1 MERARFAAAVFRT
14 VHLTILSRLER
25 CGRLVDPRYQFTV
38 RRNGHIMS
46 SDTFDVTEIRFACT
60 ITDLYDFNY
69 EDGNLPACAAAAQ
82 IGYGAGTVSERAA
95 HGKIFSHEIEI
106 EAIFSD
112 PFEFYTTIEGN

>member
-1 MERARFAAAVFRT
+1 
-14 VHLTILSRLER
+14 
-25 CGRLVDPRYQFTV
+25 
-38 RRNGHIMS
+38 MS

-82 IGYGAGTVSERAA
+82 IGYGAGTIPGRAA

-106 EAIFSD
+106 EATYGN
-112 PFEFYTTIEGN
+112 PFELHTAIEGN